1 MNIVTLNDSPEMI
14 AKAMGMTPQAT
25 EKKSS
30 GVTLPRL
37 KVHNNAIMGT
47 EEIKGKKVNIEK
59 LSGGS
64 FKIEMPDEGGVYF
77 KENLEYRLFFQRF
90 MYKRWDTV
98 KNNFVRTI
106 MTDSL
111 KGLRD
116 MDVKDTDGGYNC
128 GRASGFMAKED
139 FDALPDNRKALI
151 RSVKEVRVV
160 LGLANFDGALKQEG
174 NDLVDADLGIV
185 PFVWDVQNVE
195 SSKDVDAIVAK
206 SSQLGVKSLEF
217 FTKVETSERKLPNGN
232 SFYVTKSSLD
242 VSNKV
247 KIVPAD
253 EEHFVSFQS
262 WIQGVN
268 QWIIGKHNEFA
279 HNNESVDK
287 ELVESFIDITS
298 EEKVQ

>member
-14 AKAMGMTPQAT
+14 AKAMGMTQQPT

-37 KVHNNAIMGT
+37 KVHNSAIMGT

-64 FKIEMPDEGGVYF
+64 FRIDMPDEGGVYF

-90 MYKRWDTV
+90 MYKRWDTS

-116 MDVKDTDGGYNC
+116 MYVKDTDGGYNC

-160 LGLANFDGALKQEG
+160 LGLANFDGALKQEA
-174 NDLVDADLGIV
+174 VI
-185 PFVWDVQNVE
+185 
-195 SSKDVDAIVAK
+195 
-206 SSQLGVKSLEF
+206 
-217 FTKVETSERKLPNGN
+217 
-232 SFYVTKSSLD
+232 
-242 VSNKV
+242 
-247 KIVPAD
+247 
-253 EEHFVSFQS
+253 
-262 WIQGVN
+262 
-268 QWIIGKHNEFA
+268 
-279 HNNESVDK
+279 
-287 ELVESFIDITS
+287 
-298 EEKVQ
+298 